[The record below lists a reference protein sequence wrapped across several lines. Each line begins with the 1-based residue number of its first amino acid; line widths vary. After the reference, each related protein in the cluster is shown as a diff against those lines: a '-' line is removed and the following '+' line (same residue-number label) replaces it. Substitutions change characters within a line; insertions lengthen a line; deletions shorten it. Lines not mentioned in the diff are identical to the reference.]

1 MLLFRRKKCK
11 SQSWGQEA
19 LKLKIMRKDKLGR
32 VRRKIWDRLAQ
43 ERSAQGMAQ
52 VEDAGDTEQA
62 HGTDRPIRGSIE
74 VTERLEK
81 RQFGRFFGSYI
92 RSKDSATVMHRVEK
106 TLLKSKAT

>member
-1 MLLFRRKKCK
+1 
-11 SQSWGQEA
+11 
-19 LKLKIMRKDKLGR
+19 
-32 VRRKIWDRLAQ
+32 
-43 ERSAQGMAQ
+43 MAQ
-52 VEDAGDTEQA
+52 VEDAGVTEQA

-106 TLLKSKAT
+106 TLLKLKAKQPKRDFLEVGLAQYMVRNVQHVSC